1 MSRQLTLR
9 TTILLIVPPLLW
21 AGDALVGRVVRDMV
35 SPISLNFLRWAL
47 ALVILL
53 PFGYRIYRR
62 DSGLWQNW
70 RHFSVLGL
78 LGIATYTAL
87 QYFALRTSTPLNVT
101 LVAASIPAW
110 MLLTGRLFFRA
121 EVTPKQVAGVV
132 LSIVGVL
139 LVVSGGEL
147 TQLLALR
154 LVPGDMFMILAAC
167 SWSLYSWLLTRHTDP
182 DSIHSH
188 WASFLLAQVTF
199 GVMWS
204 GAFAGGEW
212 VFTDVQH
219 IRWSWPLVAALLYV
233 AVGPAVVAFRCW
245 TAGVKRVGPSLAA
258 FFNNLAPLF
267 AAIMSAA
274 FLGELPQLHH
284 AIAFLFIVGGIVLS
298 SRR

>member
-1 MSRQLTLR
+1 
-9 TTILLIVPPLLW
+9 
-21 AGDALVGRVVRDMV
+21 MV

-53 PFGYRIYRR
+53 PSGYRIYRR

-70 RHFSVLGL
+70 QRFSVLGL
-78 LGIATYTAL
+78 LGIATFTAL
-87 QYFALRTSTPLNVT
+87 QYLALRTSTPINVT

-121 EVTPKQVAGVV
+121 EVTLKQVAGVV

-154 LVPGDMFMILAAC
+154 LVPGDMFMILAAF
-167 SWSLYSWLLTRHTDP
+167 SWSLYSWLLTRNTDP
-182 DSIHSH
+182 DSIRSH

-212 VFTDVQH
+212 VFTDVH

-233 AVGPAVVAFRCW
+233 AAGPAVVAFRCW
-245 TAGVKRVGPSLAA
+245 TAGVQRVGPSLAG
-258 FFNNLAPLF
+258 FFNNLVPLF

-274 FLGELPQLHH
+274 FLGELPHLHH
-284 AIAFLFIVGGIVLS
+284 AIAFLLIVGGIVLS